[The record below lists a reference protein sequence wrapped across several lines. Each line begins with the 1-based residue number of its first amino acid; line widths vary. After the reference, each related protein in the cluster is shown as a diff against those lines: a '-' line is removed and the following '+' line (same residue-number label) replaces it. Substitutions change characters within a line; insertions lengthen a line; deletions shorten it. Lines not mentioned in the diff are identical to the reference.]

1 VDYSGIHSWRD
12 HVSGRLQE
20 EATATPAATATAAAG
35 AHSVDLGQSE

>member
-20 EATATPAATATAAAG
+20 ETTGTATTTATAAAG
-35 AHSVDLGQSE
+35 TNCVDLC